1 MGSSVPYSHFS
12 TRELPDADRFD
23 AWRDKVSVLFD
34 VTRIGG
40 THSTSFEARV
50 DAFQIGNLVI
60 TDSKQGEQAYQNTPK
75 RIRRAGIDLIQIG
88 FYRSGGYNGDAS
100 GLTIRGAPGDV
111 QIIDLGR
118 PIVTVEPPSDMVCVF
133 VPREILQA
141 RIGDLDGLHG
151 ACLDLSG
158 TRLIADYLALLAGQ
172 LPCMLEEE
180 GEGAA
185 NATLDLISACLRP
198 ATNLRHE
205 AQSPIRQ
212 VMLGRAKQI
221 IEANLRSP
229 RLTPDFL
236 CRALSVSRRSL
247 YRLFEPLGGLHS
259 YILRQRLS
267 RIMCALKDSTNQS
280 RLSDV
285 AASFGFYCEE
295 TFWRAFKRHYGM
307 TPGDA
312 RLLYRSDDRHEGGF
326 DDWLR
331 ELG

>member
-1 MGSSVPYSHFS
+1 MGSSVPCSHFS
-12 TRELPDADRFD
+12 TRGLPEVDRFD
-23 AWRDKVSVLFD
+23 AWRDKVSVIFD

-40 THSTSFEARV
+40 PPSTSFEARV

-88 FYRSGGYNGDAS
+88 FYRSGGYDGDAS
-100 GLTIRGAPGDV
+100 GLTIRGRPGDI

-118 PIVTVEPPSDMVCVF
+118 PIVTVESASDMVCVF
-133 VPREILQA
+133 IPREILQA

-151 ACLDLSG
+151 ACLDPPD

-172 LPCMLEEE
+172 LPYMRDED
-180 GEGAA
+180 GETAA
-185 NATLDLISACLRP
+185 NATLDLISACLRTT
-198 ATNLRHE
+198 ASLRHE

-221 IEANLRSP
+221 IDANLRSP
-229 RLTPDFL
+229 RLTTDFV
-236 CRALSVSRRSL
+236 CRASSVSRRSL
-247 YRLFEPLGGLHS
+247 YRLFEPLGGIHS
-259 YILRQRLS
+259 YILRQRLA
-267 RIMCALKDSTNQS
+267 RIMGAMKDPTNQS
-280 RLSDV
+280 RISDL
-285 AASFGFYCEE
+285 AADFGFNCEE

-312 RLLYRSDDRHEGGF
+312 RHLHSTHTHPQGEF
-326 DDWLR
+326 NDWLR
-331 ELG
+331 RLV